1 MLGDGSMCSRR
12 PAEVLDFVIKVLR
25 EHERWLDGFAKEL
38 KAIVDRLGRL
48 EPKRAETV
56 EGMPVFRC
64 RTWGEF
70 KEKGRKAESVY
81 ISRKGKGLTISA
93 VSNGKVYRYVLE
105 PSGIRSWLS
114 WLLNVPEEK
123 ISEGRLVTGD
133 AGK

>member
-12 PAEVLDFVIKVLR
+12 SAEVLDFVIGVLR

-48 EPKRAETV
+48 QPKRV
-56 EGMPVFRC
+56 EKAGMPVFRC

-70 KEKGRKAESVY
+70 KEKGREAESVY
-81 ISRKGKGLTISA
+81 ISREGKNLTISA

-105 PSGIRSWLS
+105 PGGIRSWLS

-123 ISEGRLVTGD
+123 ISGRLVTGD
-133 AGK
+133 AGE

>member
-1 MLGDGSMCSRR
+1 MLGDGSVSPRES
-12 PAEVLDFVIKVLR
+12 AEVLDFVIGFLR

-38 KAIVDRLGRL
+38 KAIVDRLGNL
-48 EPKRAETV
+48 EPKQAETV
-56 EGMPVFRC
+56 EGMPVVRC

-81 ISRKGKGLTISA
+81 ISKKGEGLTISA
-93 VSNGKVYRYVLE
+93 VSNGKVYRYDLE
-105 PSGIRSWLS
+105 PNGIRS

-123 ISEGRLVTGD
+123 ISEGRLIAGD